1 MEEERIKEYIFQ
13 AHQAGKQETSGL
25 VDHILRKM
33 DDKIKVT
40 IKEAVNGK
48 IDKLHDKLDFYI
60 KEDTDWKTKAE
71 PVIKMGENVAGF
83 GKVSLYVLGFIASVT
98 GAVIGLIKLFEKK

>member
-33 DDKIKVT
+33 DDKIKIT
-40 IKEAVNGK
+40 IKETVNGK
-48 IDKLHDKLDFYI
+48 IDRLHDKLDGYI
-60 KEDTDWKTKAE
+60 REDTDWKTKAE